1 MIQEENQNMSFA
13 QVISILGVILMGSF
27 VTILNQ
33 TLMSTALP
41 SIMREFSITATQ
53 GQWLTTAYMLI
64 NGIMVPITAYL

>member
-53 GQWLTTAYMLI
+53 GQWLTTAYTTI
-64 NGIMVPITAYL
+64 SETFSYLLF